1 MSDPCLATEHVRV
14 LLLQARNTPD
24 MELQEQECFLERC
37 RIRPD
42 QLQTVNV
49 TRDPLR
55 AEQFADI
62 DALLIGG
69 AGEYSAHLSY
79 PWMDSLLAFVQAA
92 VERRLPTFGSCWGH
106 QIVARALGGTVVHD
120 SERAELGCREVRLT
134 EAGRSDPLFSQFP
147 ERFMANM
154 GHHDRVVELPAG
166 AVEIAGNEQPFQAFR
181 LADLPVYGTQFHS
194 ELDAKRERERL
205 IAYRDYY
212 REDLP
217 NESEFQRVVNDLAE
231 TTEVDRLLYDFLA
244 TYAVDATPTPATVEA
259 PPLTDPSDIPTPSP
273 NGSVRPASR

>member
-1 MSDPCLATEHVRV
+1 MSDPRLATEHVRV

-24 MELQEQECFLERC
+24 MERQEQECFLERC
-37 RIRPD
+37 RIRSD

-55 AEQFADI
+55 EEQFADI

-79 PWMDSLLAFVQAA
+79 PWMDSLLAFVQTA
-92 VERRLPTFGSCWGH
+92 VERRIPTFGSCWGH
-106 QIVARALGGTVVHD
+106 QIIARALGGEVIHD
-120 SERAELGCREVRLT
+120 SERAELGCREVHLT
-134 EAGRSDPLFSQFP
+134 EAGRSDPLFSRFP
-147 ERFMANM
+147 DRFMANM
-154 GHHDRVVELPAG
+154 GHHDRVVELPSG
-166 AVEIAGNEQPFQAFR
+166 AVELACNEQPFQAFR
-181 LADLPVYGTQFHS
+181 LADVPVYGTQFHS

-217 NESEFQRVVNDLAE
+217 NEDDFQRVVEDLAE

-244 TYAVDATPTPATVEA
+244 TYAVDAAPTPATAEA
-259 PPLTDPSDIPTPSP
+259 PPLTDPANIPSP
-273 NGSVRPASR
+273 SADGSVRPESR